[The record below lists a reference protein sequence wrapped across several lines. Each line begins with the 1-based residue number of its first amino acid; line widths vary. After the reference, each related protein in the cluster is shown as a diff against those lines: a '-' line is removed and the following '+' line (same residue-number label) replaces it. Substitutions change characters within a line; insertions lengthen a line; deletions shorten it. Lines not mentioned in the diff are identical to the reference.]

1 MSSRS
6 SDVDK
11 ESLHPDPPSTRQR
24 QQSTS
29 RTSESTPVPLAGGT
43 GATTSGTAPLNRTT
57 TPSGPLPMKLS
68 TTSRTKLRTPPSL
81 NPAHKTAPFRVCSLR
96 TRVKPPR
103 PLMTLTPTGML
114 KVLPFQ
120 ALWIATPTEAQ
131 PSLPP
136 QARVLLLARI

>member
-1 MSSRS
+1 MLTGN
-6 SDVDK
+6 
-11 ESLHPDPPSTRQR
+11 SLHPDPPSTRQR

-29 RTSESTPVPLAGGT
+29 RTSESTTVPLAGGT

-68 TTSRTKLRTPPSL
+68 TTSRTKLRTPLSESSTQDGTISGL
-81 NPAHKTAPFRVCSLR
+81 FIKDAGETLDRV
-96 TRVKPPR
+96 
-103 PLMTLTPTGML
+103 TLTPGCSRCCR
-114 KVLPFQ
+114 F

-136 QARVLLLARI
+136 QARVLLKARI